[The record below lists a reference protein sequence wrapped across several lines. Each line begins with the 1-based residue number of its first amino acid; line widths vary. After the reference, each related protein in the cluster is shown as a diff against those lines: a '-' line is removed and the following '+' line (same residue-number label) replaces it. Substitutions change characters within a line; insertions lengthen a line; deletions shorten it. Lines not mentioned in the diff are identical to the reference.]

1 MTPTTTQGGEMS
13 LSQTLN
19 AWYIYLY
26 HLQSRWW
33 FPPPSSV
40 AISFR
45 GYDKPRHFMGVASL
59 PSILSWWYASKTLGF
74 PPSGIHE
81 GLDWDFP
88 YSFFVV
94 PYNPGGLVSQ
104 HPGYTVRPHWVDLGY
119 GMCHLELTIW
129 QVHEVIRPTWVTK
142 LMKYTKIGRCIRAPT
157 TWMFCDLL
165 KTHRNS

>member
-26 HLQSRWW
+26 HLKSRWW

-81 GLDWDFP
+81 GLGWDFP

-104 HPGYTVRPHWVDLGY
+104 HPRYTVRPHWVDLGY
-119 GMCHLELTIW
+119 GICQIGTDNLASPWGYFPDHVSYETHEIYQKLD
-129 QVHEVIRPTWVTK
+129 VHQSSYYLDVLWFVENT
-142 LMKYTKIGRCIRAPT
+142 
-157 TWMFCDLL
+157 
-165 KTHRNS
+165 